1 MALDERGWEVPDPT
15 PVAWPAGV
23 RRPETLTEQIR
34 RLVRLE
40 VSQVAA
46 AQGMETFEEADDFD
60 VDDDDG
66 EFVSPYE
73 LTEMQ
78 EEAIIARDASDLER
92 HNRRKGDGETQ
103 QSRVASGESVSQ
115 PGAKDVRAESN
126 QRQDSQPAGS
136 SAEGHSGRS

>member
-34 RLVRLE
+34 RLVRIE
-40 VSQVAA
+40 VSQRAA
-46 AQGMETFEEADDFD
+46 EQGHETFEEADDFEM
-60 VDDDDG
+60 DDDD
-66 EFVSPYE
+66 EFRSPYE

-78 EEAIIARDASDLER
+78 EERIMGRDASDLER
-92 HNRRKGDGETQ
+92 PNPEKESGKAE

-115 PGAKDVRAESN
+115 SSGKDVRAESHVGE
-126 QRQDSQPAGS
+126 DSKPAGS
-136 SAEGHSGRS
+136 SAEGYSGRA

>member
-1 MALDERGWEVPDPT
+1 MALDERGWEIPDPT
-15 PVAWPAGV
+15 PMAWPAGV

-40 VSQVAA
+40 VSQAAA
-46 AQGMETFEEADDFD
+46 AQGMETFEESDDFD

-78 EEAIIARDASDLER
+78 EEAIVARDASDLEA
-92 HNRRKGDGETQ
+92 HNRRKGDGEAK
-103 QSRVASGESVSQ
+103 QSGAASGESVPQ
-115 PGAKDVRAESN
+115 PGGKDVRAEPN
-126 QRQDSQPAGS
+126 VRQDPQPTGS
-136 SAEGHSGRS
+136 AAERRSGGA